1 MEVPRK
7 EEGKELFVVTLE
19 VPQKEEGK
27 KLFVITLEV
36 PQKEEEKL
44 LVINLEVFRTEEM
57 KAHSMVA
64 SGVPQRGEV
73 KTPSD
78 FRSYSQ
84 IITKEDSKVLQMV
97 LGVQVEA
104 ITNFMNY
111 FQKIAMVN

>member
-1 MEVPRK
+1 MASLEVLQK

-27 KLFVITLEV
+27 
-36 PQKEEEKL
+36 L
-44 LVINLEVFRTEEM
+44 LVIVLEVSRTEEM

-64 SGVPQRGEV
+64 LGVPQTGEV
-73 KTPSD
+73 KMPSD

-84 IITKEDSKVLQMV
+84 IITEEDSKVLQMV
-97 LGVQVEA
+97 LGVQLEA

-111 FQKIAMVN
+111 FHKIAMIN